1 MQLREIQNIV
11 DGTVIA
17 YEKGLSYEIHSA
29 FGSDL
34 MSDVLA
40 YVEEDTLLIT
50 GLVNQQVIRTA
61 EMLDLKAILFVRGKV
76 PCSQVIDMA
85 EQKGILLM
93 KTTKTLFS
101 ASGVLYAAGLNGIEI
116 KEADRQ

>member
-1 MQLREIQNIV
+1 MQLKHIMELIEAN
-11 DGTVIA
+11 VIA
-17 YEKGLSYEIHSA
+17 FECGLDYDVQTA

-76 PCSQVIDMA
+76 PCPDVVKLA
-85 EQKGILLM
+85 EEKQIVLMTTKQSLFNVSGILYQNGL
-93 KTTKTLFS
+93 
-101 ASGVLYAAGLNGIEI
+101 SGI
-116 KEADRQ
+116 KL